1 MIIAS
6 KTVTI
11 NPIKGRP
18 IALVKGVRVKA
29 GQLNKLSA
37 RQKADYTEVSVKSR
51 RPWTQDEIELIASLY
66 HTMTDA
72 TNNAENAVDIIA
84 AFRGTYDTHTDAA
97 IIMMIGQ
104 CKAVDSC
111 YDAVGLNVSK
121 ALVCALE
128 NIDNNRYGV

>member
-18 IALVKGVRVKA
+18 IALVKGVQVKV

-37 RQKADYTEVSVKSR
+37 RQKADYTEVAVKTR
-51 RPWTQDEIELIASLY
+51 RTWTEDEIELIASLY

-72 TNNAENAVDIIA
+72 TNNGENAPAIIA
-84 AFRGTYDTHTDAA
+84 AFRDVYDTHTDSAVS
-97 IIMMIGQ
+97 MMVGQ
-104 CKAVDSC
+104 CKAVDSY
-111 YDAVGLNVSK
+111 YDAVGLNISL